1 MKWDCDHFLLLSE
14 EAQINLSFVKATQ
27 EHLWI

>member
-1 MKWDCDHFLLLSE
+1 MKLDSDHFLLLSE
-14 EAQINLSFVKATQ
+14 ESQVNLSFVKAAR